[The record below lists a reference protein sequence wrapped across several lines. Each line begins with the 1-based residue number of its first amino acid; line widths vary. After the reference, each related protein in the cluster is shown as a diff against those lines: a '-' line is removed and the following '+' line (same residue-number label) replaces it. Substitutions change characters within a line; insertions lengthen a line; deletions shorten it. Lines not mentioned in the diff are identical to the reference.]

1 MSFKLRSLI
10 RMTVLSFVIF
20 AVITAVDGTPTVD
33 SLEVWLQ
40 NDIRNTSGNDSQDRT
55 GEDDYPSIPNNQSEY
70 EDHTA
75 LTEEDSIENNGNY
88 MDGYELRKHKGLI
101 KHLK

>member
-55 GEDDYPSIPNNQSEY
+55 GEY

>member
-55 GEDDYPSIPNNQSEY
+55 GV
-70 EDHTA
+70 
-75 LTEEDSIENNGNY
+75 TEEDSIENNGNY